1 MQSIWKT
8 KQGIAIFI
16 DRDFIESYTI
26 TLSNNYDPDF
36 SLTSAYYGQAALP
49 FLVGVIVGIANLS
62 LWKSIP
68 LIMIGG
74 LVSIIQS
81 FFKKDIFTFFLRMAF
96 SFFTFL
102 TKGWGFI
109 AVPIII
115 SIVQK
120 DVKCVLA
127 FLIAF
132 VLLTIAYWVI
142 GSVSKKHSMSKYGF
156 TSENAL
162 DVWDYECLR
171 TVYSV
176 ARSNGTYRMRFIDFV
191 DQYRYYIQN
200 YAPMNTHKE

>member
-8 KQGIAIFI
+8 NQGIAVFI
-16 DRDFIESYTI
+16 DRDFIESYTV

-49 FLVGVIVGIANLS
+49 FFMGVVAGILNLS
-62 LWKSIP
+62 LWKSIN
-68 LIMIGG
+68 LIMICG

-81 FFKKDIFTFFLRMAF
+81 FFKKDIVTFFLRMVF

-102 TKGWGFI
+102 TKGWGFF

-115 SIVQK
+115 SIAHK
-120 DVKCVLA
+120 NFNCVLS
-127 FLIAF
+127 FLIAVF
-132 VLLTIAYWVI
+132 ILTIAYYII
-142 GSVSKKHSMSKYGF
+142 GSISKKHSMSKYGF

-171 TVYSV
+171 TTYAV
-176 ARSNGTYRMRFIDFV
+176 ARSNGRYRLRFTDFV
-191 DQYRYYIQN
+191 NQYRYHIQE
-200 YAPMNTHKE
+200 YAPINNIKE